1 LPFVRA
7 LACQCSVQNRK
18 VKLTQ
23 LTNTLTL
30 KRPMN
35 NLLQTAY
42 HDVLKGAILSEE
54 QMRGVVNELME
65 GLSDPYQTAGFL
77 SVLVSRGESVSEIA
91 GAARV
96 MRDKCTPIR
105 ESGAGLLDTCGT
117 GGDGLH
123 TFNIS
128 TAAAILCASAG
139 MSVAKHGNRSVSSTS
154 GSADVLEQ
162 LGVAI
167 TLTPGQVDQCIEK
180 VQIGFCFAPLLHQ
193 AMKHVVPIRKA
204 LKTRT
209 IFNMLGPLTN
219 PARAEFQLVGTIRNE
234 WAKKMAEALCLLG
247 TERTAVVCGNNE
259 LDEVCLWGITTVYL
273 VENNQLTEFVWTP
286 EDFGLPTCRVE
297 EIQVHSAKE
306 SAEMIRG
313 IFAGQA
319 GPARNIAVANAAAAL
334 WTSRKVN
341 SLVEGAEQIQNSID
355 SGQAQQKLEE
365 LSEFTQSFV

>member
-1 LPFVRA
+1 
-7 LACQCSVQNRK
+7 
-18 VKLTQ
+18 
-23 LTNTLTL
+23 
-30 KRPMN
+30 MN
-35 NLLQTAY
+35 DLLQTAY

-54 QMRGVVNELME
+54 QMRGVVNELMD

-77 SVLVSRGESVSEIA
+77 SVLASRGESVSEIA

-96 MRDKCTPIR
+96 MREKCTPIR

-128 TAAAILCASAG
+128 TAAAILCASSG

-167 TLTPGQVDQCIEK
+167 TLTPEQVDQCIEA

-219 PARAEFQLVGTIRNE
+219 PA
-234 WAKKMAEALCLLG
+234 
-247 TERTAVVCGNNE
+247 
-259 LDEVCLWGITTVYL
+259 
-273 VENNQLTEFVWTP
+273 
-286 EDFGLPTCRVE
+286 
-297 EIQVHSAKE
+297 
-306 SAEMIRG
+306 
-313 IFAGQA
+313 
-319 GPARNIAVANAAAAL
+319 
-334 WTSRKVN
+334 
-341 SLVEGAEQIQNSID
+341 
-355 SGQAQQKLEE
+355 
-365 LSEFTQSFV
+365 